1 MFCFMLPLVLAIT
14 LNNKK
19 KVGLTVIISQ
29 IIEQLHT
36 NVIGTEDS
44 EELTRKIRRA
54 CELCT
59 TD

>member
-1 MFCFMLPLVLAIT
+1 MLPLVLAIT

-19 KVGLTVIISQ
+19 NIGLTVIISQ

-44 EELTRKIRRA
+44 EEITNKIR
-54 CELCT
+54 
-59 TD
+59 